1 MRVVPT
7 KFIWLI
13 LHTVLFAAGL
23 LLFGAPWLIKTIGKP
38 LAEALGGGLAATG
51 AAGVV
56 LYAYISFQEGLTR
69 SLEQLLS
76 GGLVA
81 LFDGRAARIREQYE
95 TRLKKFDRLDVI
107 GYGLSSLR
115 EDFSCDFRKWAN
127 NSRIRILLIDPDF
140 PSNAH
145 SIADFRDGEENSP
158 KGSIARD
165 VGQFIAE
172 YKKLGGSPNFQ
183 VRYMTCIPSVN
194 IFRVDDEIF
203 FGPYLM
209 GKASRNSPT
218 FICKRGGH
226 LFTHLRE
233 HFDTIW
239 NSNEF
244 SRPA

>member
-13 LHTVLFAAGL
+13 CHGVLFALGL
-23 LLFGAPWLIKTIGKP
+23 LLFVNPWLIQTIGKP
-38 LAEALGGGLAATG
+38 FAEALGGGLAATG
-51 AAGVV
+51 AAGIF
-56 LYAYISFQEGLTR
+56 LYAYIAFQEGLTR
-69 SLEQLLS
+69 SMEQLLS

-107 GYGLSSLR
+107 GYGLSSFR
-115 EDFSCDFRKWAN
+115 EDFSRDVARWEK
-127 NSRIRILLIDPDF
+127 SSEVRILLIDPDF
-140 PSNAH
+140 PSKNH
-145 SIADFRDGEENSP
+145 SIADLRDIEESTP

-165 VGQFIAE
+165 VTQFVAE

-183 VRYMTCIPSVN
+183 VRLMKCTPSLN
-194 IFRVDDEIF
+194 IFRVDNEIF

-226 LFTHLRE
+226 LFNHLRE
-233 HFDTIW
+233 HFDAIW
-239 NSNEF
+239 NSNEL